1 MLKIYFD
8 TCVWCRPFDEP
19 DEFIIREVEAIE
31 MILDLHDHGEIKI
44 VSSDLVISEASL
56 ISNERKRRAV
66 IELIKSLSDDIVKV
80 DDVSIN
86 LAEKIK
92 EDCNLTAVDALHVA
106 LASKFADV
114 FITVDKGILR
124 KVTCLQKYIMVL
136 SPINFNEHYGRS
148 IR

>member
-86 LAEKIK
+86 LAKKIK
-92 EDCNLTAVDALHVA
+92 EDCNLTTVDALHVA